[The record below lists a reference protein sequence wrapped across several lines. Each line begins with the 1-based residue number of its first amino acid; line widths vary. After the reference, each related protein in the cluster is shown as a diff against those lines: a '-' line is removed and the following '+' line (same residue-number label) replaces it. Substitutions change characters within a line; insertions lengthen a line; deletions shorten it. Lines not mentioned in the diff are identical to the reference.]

1 MATIGGDP
9 RYQEQTHEDLPLPES
24 LLSLPSFLMLQI
36 LRAGRRAAEA
46 SPGGPRLPFLSVLA
60 CLEEYGPQ
68 SQRDVAHRLRWDP
81 SDLVGVIDR
90 LEQDGLVVRRRDP
103 ADRRRYAL
111 GLTRRGRAWVR
122 SELAESETGIAGHLL
137 SPLAAEERAQLTDL
151 LRRVLAGLDPRVPAV
166 PTRTARASGRR
177 RRA

>member
-1 MATIGGDP
+1 MV
-9 RYQEQTHEDLPLPES
+9 
-24 LLSLPSFLMLQI
+24 QI

-46 SPGGPRLPFLSVLA
+46 SPEGPRLPLVSVLA
-60 CLEEYGPQ
+60 CLEDYGPQ

-111 GLTRRGRAWVR
+111 DLTRRGRAWVR
-122 SELAESETGIAGHLL
+122 AALAESEARTAPLV
-137 SPLAAEERAQLTDL
+137 SPLAEEERAQLTDL

-166 PTRTARASGRR
+166 PYEDRTRVGPSS
-177 RRA
+177 